1 MKKSC
6 LWLAIAM
13 LLAGCAAA
21 PMYPAP
27 GPVYTAPAQYP
38 FSAPWVGTNTPWVF
52 YNGDWFLNGMLFYN
66 FGPRYGWA
74 PYYAYPSIYIVR
86 PANWYAPRW
95 NTWYQAHPNY
105 RNNFVGRYPYWRS
118 HRYGQRYDQNFY
130 NKYHRNQG
138 SGWHKGF
145 HGASYKRTQPPK
157 PPRGAV
163 QGTRP
168 DRRALGTAGHSTHS
182 DRRALSTAGHGT
194 RPERRALGSSRGV
207 QPDKRRSGSTDR
219 KIVPG
224 RKPGTAD
231 RTVKKVQRP
240 APTTSPKVRKPGKRR
255 TDKAPSGQTRQK
267 RKESPTRKPQE

>member
-1 MKKSC
+1 MKKLC
-6 LWLAIAM
+6 LCLAIAV

-21 PMYPAP
+21 PMYPVAE
-27 GPVYTAPAQYP
+27 PVYSAPPQYP
-38 FSAPWVGTNTPWVF
+38 FSAPWVGPNTPWVF
-52 YNGDWFLNGMLFYN
+52 YNGDWFSNGMLYYY

-74 PYYAYPSIYIVR
+74 PYYAYPTTYIVR

-105 RNNFVGRYPYWRS
+105 RNNFIGRYPYWRS
-118 HRYGQRYDQNFY
+118 HHYGQRYDQNFY

-145 HGASYKRTQPPK
+145 HGASDKRTQPPK

-168 DRRALGTAGHSTHS
+168 DSRGLGTAGQDTHP
-182 DRRALSTAGHGT
+182 D
-194 RPERRALGSSRGV
+194 RRALGSGRGV
-207 QPDKRRSGSTDR
+207 QPDKRGSGSTSG

-240 APTTSPKVRKPGKRR
+240 APTTSQKVRKPEKGR
-255 TDKAPSGQTRQK
+255 TESAPSGQTRQK
-267 RKESPTRKPQE
+267 RGESPTRQPAE

>member
-1 MKKSC
+1 MKKLC
-6 LWLAIAM
+6 LCLAMAI
-13 LLAGCAAA
+13 LLAGCATA

-27 GPVYTAPAQYP
+27 EQVYPAPPQYP
-38 FSAPWVGTNTPWVF
+38 FSAPWVGPNTPWVF
-52 YNGDWFLNGMLFYN
+52 YNGDWFSNGMLYYN
-66 FGPRYGWA
+66 FGSRYGWA
-74 PYYAYPSIYIVR
+74 PYYAYAPIYIVR

-105 RNNFVGRYPYWRS
+105 RNNFIGRYPYWRS
-118 HRYGQRYDQNFY
+118 HHYGQRYNQNFY

-145 HGASYKRTQPPK
+145 HGTSYNRTHPPG

-168 DRRALGTAGHSTHS
+168 DRRALGTG
-182 DRRALSTAGHGT
+182 
-194 RPERRALGSSRGV
+194 RGV
-207 QPDKRRSGSTDR
+207 QPNKKRSGYTDR

-231 RTVKKVQRP
+231 HTVTKVQRP
-240 APTTSPKVRKPGKRR
+240 APTTSPGVRRPEKPR
-255 TDKAPSGQTRQK
+255 TDSRPSEQTQQK